1 MSGTNKCAH
10 LPTTPCEFRI
20 NFFFFFKKVPVKK
33 KHENF
38 IITSIYYLFFG
49 KLFNFNAQSKVDSV
63 VCMHVIGGCLP
74 SRL

>member
-1 MSGTNKCAH
+1 MSGTNKCTH
-10 LPTTPCEFRI
+10 LPTTPCEFKI
-20 NFFFFFKKVPVKK
+20 NFFFKKRCQLKK
-33 KHENF
+33 NENF

-63 VCMHVIGGCLP
+63 VCMHLIGGCLP